1 MHLAESLALAS
12 GCKLTNQKI
21 YEKFIPLGID
31 KFISFHKILYDNH
44 QEVINILKPIL
55 SQHDIEIVQIGGA
68 NYKNIKG
75 ISNVKE
81 YCHATYVLRKS
92 LLHFGEYSILFDLA
106 ASVDTKRVI
115 LNSISDPRFI
125 SPYLGDKDKE
135 IIINNYT
142 KNGSLPFYDP
152 NATKDLI
159 NKIKP
164 EEIAEKV
171 CAALEIP
178 FTKPYSTVYVGKSYK
193 ENFFE
198 VNVYPVKDYM
208 YNLPNIAEPI
218 IRLDFNYDLQF
229 LQNHLGSRKYRIR
242 TDKEIPEQILVK
254 YKENIAG
261 IDLEIKNGEN
271 FEKFIK
277 IIKRLKINVLVF
289 SFNEEEKCG
298 DLKLKYLDIEPIN
311 FQKIE
316 KGQIDLSEENLY
328 FKCDELICYKNNF
341 YVTKDDIIN
350 NNKYDPNRFNR
361 VKDFDLVDSVDNCL
375 FVKSLTV

>member
-350 NNKYDPNRFNR
+350 NNKYDPNRFIR

>member
-55 SQHDIEIVQIGGA
+55 SQYDIEIVQIGGA

-81 YCHATYVLRKS
+81 YCHATYILRKS

-142 KNGSLPFYDP
+142 KDGSLPFYDP

-178 FTKPYSTVYVGKSYK
+178 FTKPYSTVYVGKNYK

-198 VNVYPVKDYM
+198 VNIYPVKDYM

-254 YKENIAG
+254 YKDNIAG
-261 IDLEIKNGEN
+261 IDLEIKNSEN

-277 IIKRLKINVLVF
+277 VVKKLKIDILIF

-298 DLKLKYLDIEPIN
+298 ELKLKYLDIEPIN

-350 NNKYDPNRFNR
+350 NNKYDPNRFNK
-361 VKDFDLVDSVDNCL
+361 VKDFDLIDSVENCF

>member
-55 SQHDIEIVQIGGA
+55 SQYDIEIVQIGGA

-125 SPYLGDKDKE
+125 SPYLGDKNKE

-152 NATKDLI
+152 TATKDLI

-178 FTKPYSTVYVGKSYK
+178 FTKPYSTVYIGKSYK

-254 YKENIAG
+254 YKENIGG

-277 IIKRLKINVLVF
+277 TIKRLKINVLVF